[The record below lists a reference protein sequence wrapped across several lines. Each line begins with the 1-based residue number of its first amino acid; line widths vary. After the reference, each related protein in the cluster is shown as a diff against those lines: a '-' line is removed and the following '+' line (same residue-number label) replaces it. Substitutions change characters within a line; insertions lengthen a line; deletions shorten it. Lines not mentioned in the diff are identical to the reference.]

1 MVTAM
6 RLSIIIPVYNVAGWL
21 PETVDSVLAQTFR
34 DFELILV
41 DDGATDGSGEIC
53 DSYADKD
60 SRVVVIHQ
68 KNAGVSAARNA
79 GVAAARGEFIGFTD
93 SDDII
98 EKDMYAVMMSVA
110 EKHNAEVVQCQ
121 HDRADSLNGAARSDE
136 IRVMTG
142 EEFVRRMFTKSGG
155 DYTNQVALWSK
166 IYKKELFEDIVF
178 PVGQVYEDEQ
188 ETYKL
193 CLKAVRL
200 AETDDILYHY
210 IKRDNSIITGVSA
223 RKMLDKQAAL
233 LNRLNYLPQRL
244 PDLEKRCCENF
255 ARYCEGMLCELY
267 EAEATEHLEIAAQ
280 VFHGQYWRLKPWI
293 NKYERLYIPGLR
305 YKWARR
311 MILSRKFEPIQ
322 EILRKIK
329 K

>member
-1 MVTAM
+1 MK
-6 RLSIIIPVYNVAGWL
+6 LSIIVPVYNVSAWL
-21 PETVDSVLAQTFR
+21 AETVDSILTQSFR

-53 DSYADKD
+53 DRYAARD

-79 GVAAARGEFIGFTD
+79 GVAAAQGEYIGFTD

-98 EKDMYAVMMSVA
+98 EADMYAVMMSLA
-110 EKHNAEVVQCQ
+110 EKHDADVVQCQ
-121 HDRADSLNGAARSDE
+121 HDRADTLNAAARSEE
-136 IRVMTG
+136 IRIMTG
-142 EEFVRRMFTKSGG
+142 REFVRRMFSKTGG

-166 IYKKELFEDIVF
+166 IYKKELFEGIVF

-200 AETDDILYHY
+200 VETDDILYHY
-210 IKRDNSIITGVSA
+210 IKRENSIITGVSE
-223 RKMLDKQAAL
+223 RKMLDKQKAL
-233 LNRLNYLPQRL
+233 ADRLRYLPEQCPELTPECAHGFLNYSRQ
-244 PDLEKRCCENF
+244 
-255 ARYCEGMLCELY
+255 MLCRLY
-267 EAEATEHLEIAAQ
+267 GAGKKEALRAGIRALRAQ
-280 VFHGQYWRLKPWI
+280 KKQLKPVLS
-293 NKYERLYIPGLR
+293 KYDRLYWPFLGRLDG
-305 YKWARR
+305 W
-311 MILSRKFEPIQ
+311 ILKNDFAPVQ
-322 EILRKIK
+322 KIFSKLK

>member
-1 MVTAM
+1 MK
-6 RLSIIIPVYNVAGWL
+6 LSVIIPVYNVAEWL

-53 DSYADKD
+53 DSYAGKD

-98 EKDMYAVMMSVA
+98 EKDMYAVMMSAA

-142 EEFVRRMFTKSGG
+142 EEFVRRMFTKTGG
-155 DYTNQVALWSK
+155 DYTNQVSLCSK
-166 IYKKELFEDIVF
+166 IFKKELFENIVF

-223 RKMLDKQAAL
+223 RKMLDKQKAL
-233 LNRLNYLPQRL
+233 ADRLHYLPQRCPEL
-244 PDLEKRCCENF
+244 KEKC
-255 ARYCEGMLCELY
+255 ARSYFNYCQMILCQLY
-267 EAEATEHLEIAAQ
+267 KAGEKDALRQGICALKAEKNH
-280 VFHGQYWRLKPWI
+280 LKPVFDRYEKIYWPFLGHRNGWI
-293 NKYERLYIPGLR
+293 LKNDFAPIQ
-305 YKWARR
+305 KWAAK
-311 MILSRKFEPIQ
+311 L
-322 EILRKIK
+322 K

>member
-1 MVTAM
+1 MK
-6 RLSIIIPVYNVAGWL
+6 LSIIIPVYNVAPWL
-21 PETVDSVLAQTFR
+21 PETVDSVLNQSFR

-53 DSYADKD
+53 DRYAAQD

-79 GVAAARGEFIGFTD
+79 GVAAARGEFVGFTD

-98 EKDMYAVMMSVA
+98 EKDMYAAMISLA

-121 HDRADSLNGAARSDE
+121 HDRADTLNGAVRSE
-136 IRVMTG
+136 GIRVMSG
-142 EEFVRRMFTKSGG
+142 DDFVRRMFTKSGG
-155 DYTNQVALWSK
+155 DYTNQVSLCTK
-166 IYKKELFEDIVF
+166 IFQRRLFENIVF

-210 IKRDNSIITGVSA
+210 IKRENSIITGVSA
-223 RKMLDKQAAL
+223 RKLLDKQKAL
-233 LNRLNYLPQRL
+233 ADRVHYLPERCPEL
-244 PDLEKRCCENF
+244 TEKCVRSYFN
-255 ARYCEGMLCELY
+255 YCQMMLCQLY
-267 EAEATEHLEIAAQ
+267 EAGEKEALRQGIRALKAEKKHLKAS
-280 VFHGQYWRLKPWI
+280 
-293 NKYERLYIPGLR
+293 
-305 YKWARR
+305 
-311 MILSRKFEPIQ
+311 LSRYEKIYWPFLGRMDGWILKNDFAPIQ
-322 EILRKIK
+322 KLAAKLK
-329 K
+329 KKD

>member
-1 MVTAM
+1 MK
-6 RLSIIIPVYNVAGWL
+6 LSVIVPVYNVAAWL
-21 PETVDSVLAQTFR
+21 PETVDSVLAQSFR

-53 DSYADKD
+53 DSYAAKD

-68 KNAGVSAARNA
+68 KNAGVSAARNT
-79 GVAAARGEFIGFTD
+79 GVAAARGEYIGFTD

-98 EKDMYAVMMSVA
+98 EADMYAVMISLA
-110 EKHNAEVVQCQ
+110 EKHNADVVQCQ
-121 HDRADSLNGAARSDE
+121 HDREGMLNTASRSPE

-142 EEFVRRMFTKSGG
+142 REFVRRMFTKTGG

-166 IYKKELFEDIVF
+166 IYKKELFNDIVF

-200 AETDDILYHY
+200 IETDDILYHY
-210 IKRDNSIITGVSA
+210 IKRENSIITGVSA
-223 RKMLDKQAAL
+223 RKQLDKQKAL
-233 LNRLNYLPQRL
+233 ADRLHYLPRRL
-244 PDLEKRCCENF
+244 PELEQECAKSF
-255 ARYCEGMLCELY
+255 IHYSQSMLCQLY
-267 EAEATEHLEIAAQ
+267 EAGEKKALRQGIQALKAEKKHLKA
-280 VFHGQYWRLKPWI
+280 
-293 NKYERLYIPGLR
+293 N
-305 YKWARR
+305 
-311 MILSRKFEPIQ
+311 LSRYEKIYWPFLGWLDGWILKNDFAPIQ
-322 EILRKIK
+322 TWAAKLK